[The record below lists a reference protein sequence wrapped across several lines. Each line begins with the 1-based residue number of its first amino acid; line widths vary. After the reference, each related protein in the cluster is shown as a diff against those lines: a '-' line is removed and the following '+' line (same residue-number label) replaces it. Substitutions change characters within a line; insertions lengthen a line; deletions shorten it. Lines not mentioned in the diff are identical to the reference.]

1 MFFSRTLKNVVTM
14 VSVALCIPGI
24 AAAQE
29 SKFVPIS
36 GEMMQRLGI
45 SDPSLGSYFNNLFDL
60 TLTFAAILAVLVIAV
75 SGLEYMTTEAVS
87 GKGNSKERIQQAILG
102 LLMLL
107 GTWLFFNEIL
117 GKDALQLDFN
127 LGTVATEV
135 SALQEQRPTNQL
147 IQPVTTRGTIVHC
160 AEITGMLR
168 CYPSEQR
175 CEAALTRNAIR
186 NATCVA
192 KKEAFREDSN
202 TKYYPN

>member
-87 GKGNSKERIQQAILG
+87 GKAILG